1 MYQYNPILEALSTV
15 YKMKNGTKRLI
26 DVSHKNARKLAGG
39 GKGKSIP
46 INIDNTSFGEGV
58 HKMYD
63 GGRRAGEVL
72 SRYKK
77 GLYRNPSGVM
87 KDIGQRMYDGGKA
100 KRDMLTNTISDFMV
114 NEV

>member
-1 MYQYNPILEALSTV
+1 MSYQYNPLLESLSAV
-15 YKMKNGTKRLI
+15 YKMNNGTKRLI

-46 INIDNTSFGEGV
+46 FNYDNVEFSNGI

-63 GGRRAGEVL
+63 GGRRASEMI

-77 GLYRNPSGVM
+77 GVYKYPDSVM
-87 KDIGQRMYDGGKA
+87 MKVGRKMHNGAKA
-100 KRDMLTNTISDFMV
+100 KRDMLYNTAKDIIG
-114 NEV
+114 

>member
-1 MYQYNPILEALSTV
+1 MYQYNPLMLEALSAV

-46 INIDNTSFGEGV
+46 IFNYDNTEFGNAV

-63 GGRRAGEVL
+63 GGRDASMNMAIG
-72 SRYKK
+72 KK
-77 GLYRNPSGVM
+77 HKIPIVRKHAKHYIDSGT
-87 KDIGQRMYDGGKA
+87 KA
-100 KRDMLTNTISDFMV
+100 KRDMLYNTAKDIV
-114 NEV
+114 G

>member
-1 MYQYNPILEALSTV
+1 MYQYNPILEHLSAI

-46 INIDNTSFGEGV
+46 IFNYNNTEFGNAV

-63 GGRRAGEVL
+63 GGRDASEMISRAN
-72 SRYKK
+72 K
-77 GLYRNPSGVM
+77 GLYSSKSKSKIM
-87 KDIGQRMYDGGKA
+87 KHAGTKMHIGAKA
-100 KRDMLTNTISDFMV
+100 KRNMLYNTAKDIV
-114 NEV
+114 G